1 MANSPGPGNVISWH
15 TGTPVTSANEVL
27 DPTDVVAGVV
37 YYMAFYNAGD
47 DCYSQSSG
55 VYTTVNTC
63 PATTVDLTSVSI
75 ASVPSGTDLS
85 WHDGV
90 PVSSGNVI
98 ADPTS
103 VGPGVYYVAFYD
115 ALNMCYSPASAVVVG
130 SQTCL
135 DPCVPT
141 GVVGGVTVVDDFDG
155 DGVSN
160 ACDDDDDDDGV
171 LDEAE
176 QGSCAVRIYVSDS
189 DSLGYVDLNTG
200 EFVEVGDVTNADPT
214 RDLMGTADGR
224 IWATGSVSLSQLDLS
239 SGAVIDGPFTSQ
251 NGWGSDALPDGSLFV
266 LASLNN
272 IYTVDPANGT
282 TNLHNSYTEFDT
294 IVGDIQIVDEGSSL
308 TAYITALAY
317 GTPNTTLLVVISD
330 FMGPNES
337 VAVVTLDPNDDR
349 VWGLAYIDG
358 VLYGSTST
366 NQIVTIDTTTGEQT
380 IVFDFSSDPNASNFN
395 GFNGAFSPCNTTLDT
410 DSDGFPDY
418 LDLDSDGD
426 GVTDSDEVVDST
438 DGTDPCSFETSSI
451 SLTPDA
457 AWNALDCDNDG
468 VTNGDE
474 LTNGTDPQD
483 DDTDGDGV
491 TDGDEIADG
500 TDGADPCSFDISSAS
515 MTTDPAWN
523 TADCDNDGVTNGAEL
538 TNGTDPQDPDTDGDG
553 VTDGDEVNDGT
564 VGTDP
569 CDYLQSSV
577 TVSPDAAWNT
587 ADCDNDGVTNIDE
600 NTNGTDPQDEDTDG
614 DGVTDGDEVNDGT
627 VGTDPCSF
635 QTSSASVTPD
645 AAWNALDCDND
656 GVTNGA
662 EIANGTDPQ
671 DPDTDGDGV
680 TDGDEVNDGT
690 DGTDPCDYESASV
703 TLIPD
708 AAWNTADCDNDGVTN
723 DDELTNGTDP
733 QDPDTDGDGVTDGDE
748 VNDGT
753 DGTEPCDYESASV
766 TLLVTSTVDCDGDG
780 VTDADEVNGPDGD
793 PTTADGSNPNDPCDF
808 IDGAATVPA
817 SSTGDCDG
825 DGVTDAFEINGPDGD
840 PTTADGTDPNDPC
853 DYDPASQDLVSA
865 NDDWAALDCDGDGVS
880 NFDEL
885 FPPDGGEPT
894 DPQDPCSLNLDDQIL
909 ALVQS
914 SWLEGDCDGDNVPN
928 GVEGPAG
935 DTDGDGVPDYL
946 DIDDDGDGVATIYE
960 DYDGNDD
967 PTDQDSDG
975 DGIPDYL
982 DTDDD
987 GDGLLTIDETPN
999 PDGDLDPN
1007 TGDTGDFDND
1017 GIHDYLDPDARR
1029 ITVWNAVTPDDD
1041 GRNDFL
1047 YLEGIEY
1054 FENKVTIFNRWGV
1067 EVYNATNYDNADVK
1081 FDGISNGRTTVSQ
1094 GERLPSGTYFYVIE
1108 YVDDFG
1114 KAQQLSGYLYIR

>member
-1 MANSPGPGNVISWH
+1 M
-15 TGTPVTSANEVL
+15 
-27 DPTDVVAGVV
+27 
-37 YYMAFYNAGD
+37 
-47 DCYSQSSG
+47 
-55 VYTTVNTC
+55 
-63 PATTVDLTSVSI
+63 
-75 ASVPSGTDLS
+75 
-85 WHDGV
+85 
-90 PVSSGNVI
+90 
-98 ADPTS
+98 
-103 VGPGVYYVAFYD
+103 
-115 ALNMCYSPASAVVVG
+115 
-130 SQTCL
+130 
-135 DPCVPT
+135 
-141 GVVGGVTVVDDFDG
+141 
-155 DGVSN
+155 
-160 ACDDDDDDDGV
+160 
-171 LDEAE
+171 
-176 QGSCAVRIYVSDS
+176 
-189 DSLGYVDLNTG
+189 NTG

-418 LDLDSDGD
+418 LDLDS
-426 GVTDSDEVVDST
+426 
-438 DGTDPCSFETSSI
+438 
-451 SLTPDA
+451 
-457 AWNALDCDNDG
+457 
-468 VTNGDE
+468 
-474 LTNGTDPQD
+474 
-483 DDTDGDGV
+483 
-491 TDGDEIADG
+491 
-500 TDGADPCSFDISSAS
+500 
-515 MTTDPAWN
+515 
-523 TADCDNDGVTNGAEL
+523 
-538 TNGTDPQDPDTDGDG
+538 DGDG